1 MRVGDSSRCSE
12 EIVKNL
18 ELRLSVRLVLIII
31 SADKTRFVPAI
42 KRQEIRAPGQQ
53 LVEVGGN

>member
-1 MRVGDSSRCSE
+1 MRVGDSSLCSE

-31 SADKTRFVPAI
+31 SADKTRFVPAT
-42 KRQEIRAPGQQ
+42 KRQEIRALGQQ
-53 LVEVGGN
+53 LVEVGRN